1 MKIKTEKQY
10 NNALNLINEI
20 MKRGETSVSAEELKT
35 LQNLTE
41 EVKEYEDKYYQFPA
55 PKTIIE
61 MVKLKMFEKDMSQTD
76 LSQKTKIP
84 LPKLNQILKGNRKP
98 DIDFLKG
105 VHQTLN
111 IPADFIFSKL

>member
-1 MKIKTEKQY
+1 MKIKNEKQY

-20 MKRGETSVSAEELKT
+20 MKKGEDNVTAKELET
-35 LQNLTE
+35 LQDLTD
-41 EVKEYEDKYYQFPA
+41 EVAEYENQYYQFPA

-61 MVKLKMFEKDMSQTD
+61 MVKIKMFEKDMSQTE
-76 LSQKTKIP
+76 LSHKTHIP

-105 VHQTLN
+105 IYTTLN
-111 IPADFIFSKL
+111 IPADFIFSRI